1 MDMKILSGGA
11 ANGLVTAVTPA
22 FRDATGVGITGEFG
36 AVGGMR
42 ERVLAGEAVDVV
54 ILTRAVVDKLVE
66 AGHVDPATVMDVGEV
81 ATGVA
86 VRAGSA
92 AVEIATPEALTAA
105 LTAADAIFL
114 PDPAKATAGI
124 HFARVLAALGLAASV
139 AARLRPFPNG
149 QTAMATM
156 AASQDRQP
164 IGCTQITEILNT
176 PGVRYCGALPD
187 PHGLVTS
194 YTAGVTT
201 RATDP
206 EAASTFVAL
215 LTGAQSAAA
224 RNKAGF
230 GT

>member
-1 MDMKILSGGA
+1 MDLRILSGGA
-11 ANGLVTAVTPA
+11 ANGLVTALTPA
-22 FRDATGVGITGEFG
+22 FRDAGGVGISGDFG

-54 ILTRAVVDKLVE
+54 ILTRAVVGKLAE
-66 AGHVDPATVMDVGEV
+66 AGHVDPSTVVDVGEV

-86 VRAGSA
+86 VRADGA
-92 AVEIATPEALTAA
+92 AVDIRTPKALTDA
-105 LTAADAIFL
+105 LTAADAIYL
-114 PDPAKATAGI
+114 PDPDKATAGI
-124 HFARVLAALGLAASV
+124 HFARVLADLGIAASV

-156 AASQDRQP
+156 AASRDRQP

-187 PHGLVTS
+187 PHGLLTT
-194 YTAGVTT
+194 YTASVTT
-201 RATDP
+201 RAADP
-206 EAASTFVAL
+206 VSARAFVAL
-215 LTGAQSAAA
+215 LTGAQSAEV
-224 RNKAGF
+224 RSKAGF